1 MGTLSSQFCCES
13 KVSLKRKSIF
23 KICAR
28 HLMSLRAEIMF
39 QTEKKNL
46 VLVNGIFFKNKCN
59 VEAQMNLIKEHE
71 RQLML
76 KLWRLSYINVCKN

>member
-39 QTEKKNL
+39 QTEKNPQSC
-46 VLVNGIFFKNKCN
+46 VSEWNFF
-59 VEAQMNLIKEHE
+59 
-71 RQLML
+71 
-76 KLWRLSYINVCKN
+76 